1 MWGYIW
7 IYLLL
12 PRDLKKVEAIFT
24 VVRSIRNQAAQAARY
39 FRSILFPYLILDPA
53 MPAKRIEFKGKRQP
67 EF

>member
-24 VVRSIRNQAAQAARY
+24 VVRSIRNQAARY
-39 FRSILFPYLILDPA
+39 FRSLLFPYLILDPA
-53 MPAKRIEFKGKRQP
+53 MPAERIEFKGKRQP